1 MNNEKLEAGL
11 ASDLN
16 RELDSLLEI
25 ASDYLSSQKEGR
37 FTPCNPDYLIK
48 NLADEAKRLQEYEKR
63 LLWLAGFI
71 ADKDKIKELERL
83 LKDCADELSL
93 NIAYCK
99 NAPTIKNRA
108 WQLHDKIRNV
118 IGED

>member
-1 MNNEKLEAGL
+1 MQNTGNTNLSENTESGRVSIPLQ
-11 ASDLN
+11 
-16 RELDSLLEI
+16 RELDEDI
-25 ASDYLSSQKEGR
+25 AMSYCHKHGQGLATVRCDKCDDE
-37 FTPCNPDYLIK
+37 LIA
-48 NLADEAKRLQEYEKR
+48 L
-63 LLWLAGFI
+63 
-71 ADKDKIKELERL
+71 DKIKELERL

>member
-1 MNNEKLEAGL
+1 MSYCHNRGQGL
-11 ASDLN
+11 ATGRCDKCDD
-16 RELDSLLEI
+16 ELI
-25 ASDYLSSQKEGR
+25 AL
-37 FTPCNPDYLIK
+37 
-48 NLADEAKRLQEYEKR
+48 
-63 LLWLAGFI
+63 
-71 ADKDKIKELERL
+71 DKIKELERL

>member
-1 MNNEKLEAGL
+1 MSFESVHPHRHGEQASIQ
-11 ASDLN
+11 SDLDK
-16 RELDSLLEI
+16 LI
-25 ASDYLSSQKEGR
+25 GSSPQAWG
-37 FTPCNPDYLIK
+37 TV
-48 NLADEAKRLQEYEKR
+48 
-63 LLWLAGFI
+63 
-71 ADKDKIKELERL
+71 ERL

>member
-1 MNNEKLEAGL
+1 MVIGL
-11 ASDLN
+11 Q
-16 RELDSLLEI
+16 RELDEDI
-25 ASDYLSSQKEGR
+25 AMSYCHKHGQGLATGR
-37 FTPCNPDYLIK
+37 CDKCDELIA
-48 NLADEAKRLQEYEKR
+48 LGIQ
-63 LLWLAGFI
+63 

>member
-1 MNNEKLEAGL
+1 MVIGL
-11 ASDLN
+11 Q
-16 RELDSLLEI
+16 RELDEDI
-25 ASDYLSSQKEGR
+25 AMSY
-37 FTPCNPDYLIK
+37 CNKHGHDKCDDELIA
-48 NLADEAKRLQEYEKR
+48 LGIQS
-63 LLWLAGFI
+63 
-71 ADKDKIKELERL
+71 DKDKIKELERL
-83 LKDCADELSL
+83 LKDCMDELSL

>member
-1 MNNEKLEAGL
+1 MAKA
-11 ASDLN
+11 ASKNSKIKDTKAAADAKN
-16 RELDSLLEI
+16 WTKVIRTVRSPK
-25 ASDYLSSQKEGR
+25 SGSYTFKES
-37 FTPCNPDYLIK
+37 IVH
-48 NLADEAKRLQEYEKR
+48 
-63 LLWLAGFI
+63 
-71 ADKDKIKELERL
+71 KDKIKELERL